1 MRLFR
6 GFLIALALTAT
17 LGLLAVVG
25 AALLYGRNLPD
36 VHRLDPLMRRPAPG
50 GALLRRV
57 VVESEDRRF
66 YQHGALDVGR
76 VARAALTGLARGP
89 LEGGSS
95 VTQQLVKNTLLARYQ
110 GARTLERKVR
120 EALLAVQVERAYSKD
135 RILTAYLNVIYW
147 GSGGSRDLIGAG
159 DAARAYFGV
168 APARLDLAQSVYLAT
183 LIPSPAR
190 YFDYA
195 AQRPLM
201 RALLGRLVQDG
212 VVSGAEASRAWREP
226 LRPAGWRVR
235 YAPGGTLLS
244 AALVNA
250 EAKDVPHTH

>member
-1 MRLFR
+1 MRFFR
-6 GFLIALALTAT
+6 GLLLALALALT
-17 LGLLAVVG
+17 LGLLAALG
-25 AALLYGRNLPD
+25 AVLLYGRHLPD
-36 VHRLDPLMRRPAPG
+36 VQRLDALMRSPAPG

-76 VARAALTGLARGP
+76 VARAALTSLSGGP

-95 VTQQLVKNTLLARYQ
+95 LTQQLVKNTLLARYQ

-120 EALLAVQVERAYSKD
+120 EALLAMQVERAYGKD
-135 RILTAYLNVIYW
+135 QILGAYLNVIYW

-168 APARLDLAQSVYLAT
+168 TPGQLDLAQCVYLAT

-190 YFDYA
+190 YFNYA

-201 RALLGRLVQDG
+201 RALLDRLVQDG
-212 VVSGAEASRAWREP
+212 VVGQAEADRAWREP
-226 LRPAGWRVR
+226 LKPAGWKVR
-235 YAPGGTLLS
+235 YAPDGTLLS
-244 AALVNA
+244 ATLVNA
-250 EAKDVPHTH
+250 EAKDVPHAR